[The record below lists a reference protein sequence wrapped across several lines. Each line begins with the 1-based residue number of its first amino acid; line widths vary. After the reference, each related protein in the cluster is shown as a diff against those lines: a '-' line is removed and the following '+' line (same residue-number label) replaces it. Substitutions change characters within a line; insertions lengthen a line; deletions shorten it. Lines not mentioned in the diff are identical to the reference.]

1 MDENIINLGINGA
14 TNLTV
19 NRTQSPDRWP
29 FDKAGTPATVNP
41 DPAKGK
47 NKFGCNFSINT
58 NLYKIVSAKIEDS
71 HIFNFHKLPF
81 NFQ

>member
-1 MDENIINLGINGA
+1 MSRGLGDVYKRQGFCSTGFCLFEQEAKEA
-14 TNLTV
+14 T
-19 NRTQSPDRWP
+19 
-29 FDKAGTPATVNP
+29 AAT
-41 DPAKGK
+41 PAKGK

-71 HIFNFHKLPF
+71 HLFNFHKLPF